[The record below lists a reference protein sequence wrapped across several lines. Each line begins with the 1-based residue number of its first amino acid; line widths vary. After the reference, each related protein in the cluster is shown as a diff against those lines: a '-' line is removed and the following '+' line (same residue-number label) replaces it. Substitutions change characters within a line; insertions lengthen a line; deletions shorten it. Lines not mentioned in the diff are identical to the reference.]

1 MHDES
6 TEPDRAV
13 RINKFLSLAGLGSRR
28 KTEELVREGRVQI
41 DGETVVDLS
50 SRVGEDQIVRVDGK
64 VVHAS
69 RRAVVFAL
77 NKPVRVL
84 VSESDPE
91 GRPLAIDLVR
101 HLYSGRLFSVGR
113 LDFLSSGLLLFTNDG
128 DLAQALMH
136 PRTAIEREYVVE
148 TAEPVSDEVLA
159 AFRAGV
165 TIEGVRYRV
174 ARYHRHSARR
184 VALTLEEGKNREIRR
199 LFANY
204 RITVQRIYRNRYGPI
219 TLGRLPAG
227 EARPLTPNE
236 IERLRKATEKRHG
249 APASHHR
256 TPSSSPRRTT
266 SGSPQ
271 RGPARPASRGPAR
284 SSSRGPAKSPGRG
297 PSRVPR
303 RDKPAGP
310 GGKR

>member
-1 MHDES
+1 MQEES
-6 TEPDRAV
+6 DDPAQAV

-28 KTEELVREGRVQI
+28 KTEELVRQGRVQI

-50 SRVGEDQIVRVDGK
+50 SRVADDQTVRVDGK
-64 VVHAS
+64 VVHAA
-69 RRAVVFAL
+69 RRSVVFAL

-148 TAEPVSDEVLA
+148 TSEPVSDDVLA

-165 TIEGVRYRV
+165 SIEGVRYRV

-204 RITVQRIYRNRYGPI
+204 RINVQRIYRNRYGPI

-236 IERLRKATEKRHG
+236 VERLRKATETRRTSSAAPHRSPPSG
-249 APASHHR
+249 SNPLSSTGGHRSAPAE
-256 TPSSSPRRTT
+256 PRR
-266 SGSPQ
+266 P
-271 RGPARPASRGPAR
+271 
-284 SSSRGPAKSPGRG
+284 SSRGARRQRPPDRGRRTG
-297 PSRVPR
+297 
-303 RDKPAGP
+303 
-310 GGKR
+310 